1 MIEPKKTGVSPVWQS
16 QNSVWIGSRTW
27 GRAVL
32 ANGSLGYGVVYS
44 QSAYPRKKL
53 KIIWP
58 GEKSLGSLKSQG
70 TWAGKGLDGLRDKWS
85 HRTGY
90 TSKQLSV
97 GYLPNAYL

>member
-1 MIEPKKTGVSPVWQS
+1 MAITEPKKTEVIPVWQS

-53 KIIWP
+53 KIS
-58 GEKSLGSLKSQG
+58 GLERKSGKPQESRNMG
-70 TWAGKGLDGLRDKWS
+70 GKGL
-85 HRTGY
+85 
-90 TSKQLSV
+90 
-97 GYLPNAYL
+97 